1 MKYTNQ
7 YPAIFI
13 SRPNRF
19 IATVDI
25 EGTIETVHVK
35 NTGRCRELLI
45 PGVKVMLEKSNNP
58 DRNTKYDLVMV
69 YKENLGWV
77 NIDSQMPNALVREWL
92 ESEPEEFSGLTLIKP
107 EYTYGD
113 SRVDFYLERGDEKI
127 LIEVKGVTLE
137 IDGIGYFPDAP
148 TERGVKHIRELIKA
162 RREGYEAYIAFVI
175 QMNGIKEVRANM
187 NTHRE
192 FGVALEEAQ
201 KAGVKVLM
209 LECNV
214 SENEIKIHCGGT
226 VHEN

>member
-58 DRNTKYDLVMV
+58 DRKTKYDLVMV

-162 RREGYEAYIAFVI
+162 KREGYEAYIAFVI

>member
-58 DRNTKYDLVMV
+58 DRKTKYDLVMV

-92 ESEPEEFSGLTLIKP
+92 ESEPEEFSGLSLIKP

-137 IDGIGYFPDAP
+137 IDGIGHFPDAP

>member
-58 DRNTKYDLVMV
+58 DRKTKYDLVMV

-192 FGVALEEAQ
+192 FGVALVEAQ

-226 VHEN
+226 IHEN

>member
-58 DRNTKYDLVMV
+58 DRKTKYDLVMV

-113 SRVDFYLERGDEKI
+113 SRVDFYLERGNEKI

-162 RREGYEAYIAFVI
+162 RREGYEAYIALVI

-192 FGVALEEAQ
+192 FGVALVEAQ

>member
-58 DRNTKYDLVMV
+58 DRKTKYDLVMV

-113 SRVDFYLERGDEKI
+113 SRVDFYLERGNEKI

-162 RREGYEAYIAFVI
+162 KREGYVAYIAFVI

>member
-58 DRNTKYDLVMV
+58 DRKTKYDLVMV

-92 ESEPEEFSGLTLIKP
+92 ESEPEEFSGLSLIKP

-113 SRVDFYLERGDEKI
+113 SRVYFYLERGDEKI

-137 IDGIGYFPDAP
+137 IDGIGHFPDAP

>member
-58 DRNTKYDLVMV
+58 DRKTKYDLVMV

-92 ESEPEEFSGLTLIKP
+92 ESEPEEFSGLSLIKP

-162 RREGYEAYIAFVI
+162 KREGYEAYIAFVI

>member
-58 DRNTKYDLVMV
+58 DRKTKYDLVMV

-113 SRVDFYLERGDEKI
+113 SRVDFYLERGNEKI

>member
-58 DRNTKYDLVMV
+58 DRKTKYDLVMV
-69 YKENLGWV
+69 YKENLRWV

-92 ESEPEEFSGLTLIKP
+92 ESEQEEFSGLTLIKP

-113 SRVDFYLERGDEKI
+113 SRVDFYLERGNEKI

-187 NTHRE
+187 NTHME

>member
-58 DRNTKYDLVMV
+58 DRKTKYDLVMV

-92 ESEPEEFSGLTLIKP
+92 ESEPEEFSGLSLIKP

-162 RREGYEAYIAFVI
+162 KREGYVAYIAFVI

>member
-25 EGTIETVHVK
+25 EGTTETVHVK

-58 DRNTKYDLVMV
+58 DRKTQYDLVMV

-92 ESEPEEFSGLTLIKP
+92 ESEPEEFSGLSLIKP

>member
-1 MKYTNQ
+1 
-7 YPAIFI
+7 
-13 SRPNRF
+13 
-19 IATVDI
+19 
-25 EGTIETVHVK
+25 
-35 NTGRCRELLI
+35 
-45 PGVKVMLEKSNNP
+45 
-58 DRNTKYDLVMV
+58 
-69 YKENLGWV
+69 
-77 NIDSQMPNALVREWL
+77 
-92 ESEPEEFSGLTLIKP
+92 
-107 EYTYGD
+107 
-113 SRVDFYLERGDEKI
+113 

>member
-58 DRNTKYDLVMV
+58 DRKTKYDLVMV

-192 FGVALEEAQ
+192 FGVALEETQ

>member
-1 MKYTNQ
+1 
-7 YPAIFI
+7 
-13 SRPNRF
+13 
-19 IATVDI
+19 
-25 EGTIETVHVK
+25 VK

-45 PGVKVMLEKSNNP
+45 PGVTVMLEKSNNP
-58 DRNTKYDLVMV
+58 DRKTKYDLVMV

-162 RREGYEAYIAFVI
+162 KREGYEAYIAFVI

>member
-58 DRNTKYDLVMV
+58 DRKTKYDLVMV

-226 VHEN
+226 IHEN

>member
-58 DRNTKYDLVMV
+58 DRKTKYDLVMV

-113 SRVDFYLERGDEKI
+113 SRVDFYLERVDEKI

-162 RREGYEAYIAFVI
+162 KREGYEAYIAFVI

>member
-58 DRNTKYDLVMV
+58 DRKTKYDLVMV

-77 NIDSQMPNALVREWL
+77 NIDSQIPNALVREWL
-92 ESEPEEFSGLTLIKP
+92 ESEPEEFLGLTLIKP

-113 SRVDFYLERGDEKI
+113 WRVYFYLERGDEKI

-162 RREGYEAYIAFVI
+162 KREGYEAYIAFVI

>member
-58 DRNTKYDLVMV
+58 DRKTKYDLVMV

-107 EYTYGD
+107 EYTYGY

>member
-58 DRNTKYDLVMV
+58 DRKTKYDLVMV

-162 RREGYEAYIAFVI
+162 KREGYEAYIAFVI

-214 SENEIKIHCGGT
+214 RENEIKIHCGGT

>member
-58 DRNTKYDLVMV
+58 DRKTKYDLVMV

-162 RREGYEAYIAFVI
+162 KREGYVAYIAFVI

-187 NTHRE
+187 NTHME

>member
-58 DRNTKYDLVMV
+58 DRKTKYDLVMV

-192 FGVALEEAQ
+192 FGVALVEAQ

>member
-58 DRNTKYDLVMV
+58 DRKTKYDLVMV

-162 RREGYEAYIAFVI
+162 RREGYVAYIAFVI

-192 FGVALEEAQ
+192 FSVALEEAQ

>member
-58 DRNTKYDLVMV
+58 DRKTKYDLVMV

-107 EYTYGD
+107 EYTCGD

-162 RREGYEAYIAFVI
+162 KREGYEAYIAFVI

>member
-58 DRNTKYDLVMV
+58 DRKTKYDLVMV

-92 ESEPEEFSGLTLIKP
+92 ESEPEEFLGLTLIKP

-113 SRVDFYLERGDEKI
+113 SRVDFYLERVDEKI

>member
-58 DRNTKYDLVMV
+58 DRKTKYDLVMV

-107 EYTYGD
+107 EYIYGD
-113 SRVDFYLERGDEKI
+113 SRVDFYLERGDERI

-226 VHEN
+226 IHEN

>member
-58 DRNTKYDLVMV
+58 DRKTKYDLVMV

-77 NIDSQMPNALVREWL
+77 NIDSQMPNALVKEWL

-162 RREGYEAYIAFVI
+162 KREGYVAYIAFVI

>member
-58 DRNTKYDLVMV
+58 DRKTKYDLVMV

-162 RREGYEAYIAFVI
+162 KREGYVAYIAFVI

-209 LECNV
+209 IECNV

>member
-58 DRNTKYDLVMV
+58 DRKTKYDLVMV

-92 ESEPEEFSGLTLIKP
+92 ESEPEEFLGLTLIKP

-113 SRVDFYLERGDEKI
+113 SRVDFYLERVDEKI

-162 RREGYEAYIAFVI
+162 KREGYEAYIAFVI

>member
-1 MKYTNQ
+1 
-7 YPAIFI
+7 
-13 SRPNRF
+13 
-19 IATVDI
+19 
-25 EGTIETVHVK
+25 VK

-58 DRNTKYDLVMV
+58 DRKTKYDLVMV

-162 RREGYEAYIAFVI
+162 RREGYVAYIAFVI